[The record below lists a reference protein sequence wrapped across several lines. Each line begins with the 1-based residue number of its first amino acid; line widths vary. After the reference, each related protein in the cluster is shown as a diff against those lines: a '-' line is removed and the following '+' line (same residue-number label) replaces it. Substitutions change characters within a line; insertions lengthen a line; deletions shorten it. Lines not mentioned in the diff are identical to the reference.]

1 MGTHFKGQEQQRVA
15 LDTMIKLVRATET
28 VLAATK
34 KVYSDADLSESQ
46 FGVLEALWHL
56 GPMSQNQL
64 AKKILKSKGNM
75 TLVIDNLKKRKLIIC
90 TPQVGDKRF
99 LLIQLSKEGKALI
112 QQLFPAH
119 AMIVTKTLSTL
130 SVEEQTSL
138 GALCKK
144 LGLSNQ

>member
-1 MGTHFKGQEQQRVA
+1 MGTHFKGQEEQRLA
-15 LDTMIKLVRATET
+15 LDTMIKMVRATET
-28 VLAATK
+28 LLGETK
-34 KVYSDADLSESQ
+34 NVFSEADLSESQ
-46 FGVLEALWHL
+46 FGVLEALLHL

-75 TLVIDNLKKRKLIIC
+75 TLVIGNLKKRKLIIC

-112 QQLFPAH
+112 QKLFPAH
-119 AMIVTKTLSTL
+119 ATIVAKVLSAL
-130 SVEEQTSL
+130 SKEEQMSL

-144 LGLSNQ
+144 LGLSNL